1 MRPPQFS
8 RLDIEVLFR
17 FYMTVQYMRN
27 FSITVIYQTDLTNV
41 IIKRLFLF
49 MEVCTYILIPTR
61 QIGTSDSVLRFHCI
75 QANLF
80 DQFLIFTAVGFLH
93 PIEEPSTG
101 MILEL

>member
-1 MRPPQFS
+1 MFVHNK
-8 RLDIEVLFR
+8 EVVP
-17 FYMTVQYMRN
+17 FYGGMYV
-27 FSITVIYQTDLTNV
+27 
-41 IIKRLFLF
+41 
-49 MEVCTYILIPTR
+49 YIATR
-61 QIGTSDSVLRFHCI
+61 QIGASGSVLRFHCI